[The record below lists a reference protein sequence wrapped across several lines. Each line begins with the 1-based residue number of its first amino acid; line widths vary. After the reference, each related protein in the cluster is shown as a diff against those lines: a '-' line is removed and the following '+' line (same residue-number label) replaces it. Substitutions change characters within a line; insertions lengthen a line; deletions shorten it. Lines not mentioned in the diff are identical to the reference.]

1 MFYARIQSIVL
12 MDKSALLNAVVTILV
27 CTLAFVILQVLT
39 ESPSIVD
46 IAVFA
51 VEFAVLSAVTYFV
64 VYMIME
70 KAKKKSK

>member
-1 MFYARIQSIVL
+1 
-12 MDKSALLNAVVTILV
+12 MDKSAFLNAVVTILV
-27 CTLAFVILQVLT
+27 CTLAFVILQILT

-51 VEFAVLSAVTYFV
+51 VGFAVLSAVTYFV

-70 KAKKKSK
+70 KIKKKSK